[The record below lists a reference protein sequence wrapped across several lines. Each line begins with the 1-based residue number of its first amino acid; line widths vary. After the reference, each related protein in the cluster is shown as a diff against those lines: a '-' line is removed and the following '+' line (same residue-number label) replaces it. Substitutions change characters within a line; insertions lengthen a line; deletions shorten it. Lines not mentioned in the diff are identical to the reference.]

1 VTTEKKRIL
10 IGTER
15 PVIEIPTG
23 RGMKKKKKQGE
34 EETREKEMTKNGKER
49 DIPQKNNKEIDNR
62 MIMTDTVRK
71 EKRKRKAKKR
81 KNI

>member
-1 VTTEKKRIL
+1 
-10 IGTER
+10 
-15 PVIEIPTG
+15 
-23 RGMKKKKKQGE
+23 
-34 EETREKEMTKNGKER
+34 MTKNGKER

-71 EKRKRKAKKR
+71 EKRKRKAKER